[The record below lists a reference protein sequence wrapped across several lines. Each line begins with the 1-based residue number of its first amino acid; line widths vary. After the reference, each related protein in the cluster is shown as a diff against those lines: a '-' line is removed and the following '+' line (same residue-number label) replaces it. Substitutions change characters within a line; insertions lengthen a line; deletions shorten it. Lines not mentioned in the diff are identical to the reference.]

1 MPTLFDA
8 VSHERANVA
17 AGHLY
22 VVATPIGNLGDLSP
36 RAQAVLS
43 SVDRICAE
51 DTRTTGHL
59 LSHFGIRKPLT
70 ALHEHNESAAS
81 QALIE
86 QLQGGATLALVSDAG
101 TPLISDPGFVLVR
114 AARAADVPVIAIPG
128 PCAAITALSLSGL
141 PSDRFLFEGFLPAKR
156 GARRERLQTLAALPQ
171 TFIVYESSHR
181 IADTAQDLAE
191 LLPGRSV
198 CLARELTKLHEQSVV
213 MDAAALP
220 TWLAADTNRSRGE
233 FVLVIGG
240 QPGEPAGNAAET
252 ERVLRILLQEM
263 PASSAARVAAQITGE
278 RKKVLYDLALTLSQA
293 TAGHGTPPT

>member
-1 MPTLFDA
+1 MPTLVDA
-8 VSHERANVA
+8 VSGERTAVA
-17 AGHLY
+17 GGHLY

-36 RAQAVLS
+36 RAQAVLNA
-43 SVDRICAE
+43 VDRICAE

-86 QLQGGATLALVSDAG
+86 QLQGGASLAVVSDAG

-114 AARAADVPVIAIPG
+114 AARAVEVPVVAIPG

-141 PSDRFLFEGFLPAKR
+141 PCDRFMFEGFLPPKR
-156 GARRERLQTLAALPQ
+156 GARRERLQALAALPQ

-191 LLPGRSV
+191 LLPERAV

-213 MDAAALP
+213 MNAAALP
-220 TWLAADTNRSRGE
+220 AWLAADANRSRGE

-240 QPGEPAGNAAET
+240 CPDTTADNGAEA

-278 RKKVLYDLALTLSQA
+278 RKKVLYERALALSQDA
-293 TAGHGTPPT
+293 TGDDSPAT